1 MNILLWF
8 LGMNEIQKYHHR
20 FSINCTFSLYMYIFT
35 FIQCLG
41 HAVCPRSLD
50 QFCTVTFN
58 IKWVKTYNSVPDPA
72 ADENADHEGE
82 PVAEADAQ
90 KPAEI

>member
-1 MNILLWF
+1 MF
-8 LGMNEIQKYHHR
+8 
-20 FSINCTFSLYMYIFT
+20 IFT
-35 FIQCLG
+35 LIHCLG
-41 HAVCPRSLD
+41 HAVCPRSLV
-50 QFCTVTFN
+50 QFYIVTF
-58 IKWVKTYNSVPDPA
+58 KWVKTYNSVPDPA